1 MTHPAKTLIREIW
14 ESFQRLPLWVRLWVA
29 LWLVPINLLSVG
41 FLSSPNGLLI
51 ALLAV
56 GGMAPNAVLMVV
68 ERGFSSLM
76 ALPHLIIWPASIVVA
91 VNTALSHPD
100 HGGFAVYLW
109 GLAATNLVSILF
121 DVPDFIRWV
130 KGKREVA

>member
-1 MTHPAKTLIREIW
+1 MSHPAKMLAAEIW
-14 ESFQRLPLWVRLWVA
+14 ESFQRLPLWVRIWVA
-29 LWLVPINLLSVG
+29 LWLVPINLLSVA

-76 ALPHLIIWPASIVVA
+76 AAPHLLIWPASIVVA
-91 VNTALSHPD
+91 LNTALNHPD
-100 HGGFAVYLW
+100 HGGFALYLW
-109 GLAATNLVSILF
+109 LLAATNIVSLIF
-121 DVPDFIRWV
+121 DVPDFIRWI
-130 KGKREVA
+130 KGKREIA

>member
-1 MTHPAKTLIREIW
+1 MTHSAKTLIREIW

-29 LWLVPINLLSVG
+29 LWLVPINLLSVA

-56 GGMAPNAVLMVV
+56 GGMAPNVVLMWI

-76 ALPHLIIWPASIVVA
+76 ALPHLLIWPASIVVA
-91 VNTALSHPD
+91 INTALTHPD
-100 HGGFAVYLW
+100 HSGFAFYLW
-109 GLAATNLVSILF
+109 VLAATNLVSILF
-121 DVPDFIRWV
+121 DVPDFIRWL